1 MQLVVHTS
9 ITEIDAAQWNAM
21 LKSNNP
27 FVRHEFLLGLEIT
40 GCVTLDTGWQPSH
53 LAVYQDEE
61 QTKLLGA
68 MPLYVKSHS
77 YGEYIFDWSWAD
89 AFQRNGLQY
98 YPKLSNAIPFTPA
111 TGERILT
118 ATGADALY
126 ISDALINHALHLAEA
141 TQMSSFHCL
150 FCDASQL
157 EPFQKH
163 RLLARHSTQFH
174 WQNRN
179 YQSFD
184 HFLEQLSSKKRKN
197 IRRERRR
204 VSDAGI
210 HYRWYT
216 HDDLTHPIAD
226 QMFDFYLRT
235 IHLYGAQSYLN
246 RAFFH
251 YLVDN
256 FNAQTLILL
265 AEHDDHVV
273 AGGLYFKSNDTLYG
287 RYWGTKHDLHSVH
300 FETCYYQA
308 IEWCIAHGYARFE
321 AGAQGEHKL
330 ARGLEPVT
338 TYSAHWLRDPRFY
351 DAVDE
356 FLQSEQQHIQD
367 YQAMLNQHTPFKASQ
382 K

>member
-40 GCVTLDTGWQPSH
+40 GCVTPDTGWQPSH

-157 EPFQKH
+157 EAFP
-163 RLLARHSTQFH
+163 STSAL
-174 WQNRN
+174 RRI
-179 YQSFD
+179 
-184 HFLEQLSSKKRKN
+184 LSASSSAK
-197 IRRERRR
+197 
-204 VSDAGI
+204 S
-210 HYRWYT
+210 RWAT
-216 HDDLTHPIAD
+216 TRIA
-226 QMFDFYLRT
+226 
-235 IHLYGAQSYLN
+235 N
-246 RAFFH
+246 
-251 YLVDN
+251 
-256 FNAQTLILL
+256 
-265 AEHDDHVV
+265 
-273 AGGLYFKSNDTLYG
+273 
-287 RYWGTKHDLHSVH
+287 
-300 FETCYYQA
+300 C
-308 IEWCIAHGYARFE
+308 
-321 AGAQGEHKL
+321 
-330 ARGLEPVT
+330 
-338 TYSAHWLRDPRFY
+338 
-351 DAVDE
+351 
-356 FLQSEQQHIQD
+356 
-367 YQAMLNQHTPFKASQ
+367 
-382 K
+382 

>member
-27 FVRHEFLLGLEIT
+27 FMRHEFLLGLEIT
-40 GCVTLDTGWQPSH
+40 GCVTPDTGWQPSH
-53 LAVYQDEE
+53 LAVYQDEK

-157 EPFQKH
+157 EAFQKH

-210 HYRWYT
+210 QYRWYT

-321 AGAQGEHKL
+321 AGAQGEHKI